1 MNSWQECYKMNYSK
15 KNFGTILNFHIWQGE
30 EILSL
35 EEAAD
40 RVGQPMA
47 VREEEEEVASANG
60 MTFSIDYL
68 VCTAFAS

>member
-1 MNSWQECYKMNYSK
+1 MNYSK

-30 EILSL
+30 EILS

-60 MTFSIDYL
+60 MTFLIVYL
-68 VCTAFAS
+68 VCTALLRIFQ